1 MFLAGA
7 RFREP
12 LATDGVACQATVG
25 VAAAAYA
32 REQPGAGEQDQGK
45 YPEDSH
51 TDAAIDSKTGSIS
64 SADPRD
70 GKARRARMMS

>member
-12 LATDGVACQATVG
+12 LATDGVAGQGAVG

-32 REQPGAGEQDQGK
+32 REQPRAGEQDEGE

-64 SADPRD
+64 SADPRH
-70 GKARRARMMS
+70 GKRRRARMMS